1 MKKIKSVL
9 FILGF
14 IALSTSSLYAKEI
27 TILYTGNTHA
37 MLYPCSCPIEQDGG
51 IARRASMVKEL
62 RRKYPGLLLLDCG
75 AFTAGGLMDEYT
87 QNTLLDMQRTE
98 VNLKAMKLMRY
109 DAVGISSDEFN
120 FGKGFFLKNAGKD
133 SPAFL
138 SVNLESE
145 KVEPYIVK
153 QVSGVKIGIIGL
165 TGLSAAQKSEGLKVE
180 APRDV
185 GRLVGRL
192 KNEGVEVVVVLS
204 TLGKKED
211 LDLISK
217 VKDIDILFMGYNP
230 VREDLEPKVGS
241 TFIVHPFWQ
250 GRKLGKLTLDVKN
263 GKLLTCKVEEIRLS
277 DKIADD
283 PDILAILPRCYS
295 DANCKKDGL
304 AGNCQNPGELKAS
317 CLFPKPNKLKLIVI
331 SAKDCVVCN
340 TEPVLDLLKKQFP
353 GISAEY
359 IDLRRAQ
366 KLVKDLSIKTLPAYI
381 IGKEI
386 ENESNF
392 DSFKNNLEL
401 IGGVY
406 MLKPQIG
413 GISYFIGRQVKKGS
427 LDLFFSIFDKDAA
440 GVLSVLREFN
450 PSLHFLAV
458 GSYKG
463 FSAKNG
469 TAEVEECLRGVC
481 VQKYYPQKF
490 WDYLICRAKNINSSW
505 WEDCLEGVDTDKI
518 KSCARGSEG
527 ALLLNENIALNKEV
541 EVSFSL
547 SYLLD
552 NYQMFSSRGT
562 PDRKELREIIKK

>member
-1 MKKIKSVL
+1 MKELKSVL

-14 IALSTSSLYAKEI
+14 IVFSACNIYAKEI
-27 TILYTGNTHA
+27 TVLYTGNTHA

-51 IARRASMVKEL
+51 IARRGSMVKEL
-62 RRKYPGLLLLDCG
+62 RKKSPGLLLLDCG
-75 AFTAGGLMDEYT
+75 SFTAGGLMDEYT

-98 VNLKAMKLMRY
+98 VNLKAMELMRY

-120 FGKGFFLKNAGKD
+120 FGKDFFLKNAGKD
-133 SPAFL
+133 GPAFL
-138 SVNLESE
+138 SANLESD
-145 KVEPYIVK
+145 KVTPYIIK
-153 QVSGVKIGIIGL
+153 QVSGTKIGIIGL
-165 TGLSAAQKSEGLKVE
+165 TGLSAGQKSEGLKVNP
-180 APRDV
+180 PREM
-185 GRLVGRL
+185 GQLVGRL
-192 KNEGVEVVVVLS
+192 KNEGVEVVIVLS

-217 VKDIDILFMGYNP
+217 IKDIDILFMGYNP
-230 VREDLEPKVGS
+230 VKEDLEPKVGS

-304 AGNCQNPGELKAS
+304 MGNCQNPGELKAN
-317 CLFPKPNKLKLIVI
+317 CLFPKPNKLKLTVI

-340 TEPVLDLLKKQFP
+340 TEPILALLKKQFP

-359 IDLRRAQ
+359 IDLKRAQ

-381 IGKEI
+381 IGKEV

-450 PSLHFLAV
+450 PALHFLAV
-458 GSYKG
+458 GNYKG

-469 TAEVEECLRGVC
+469 TPEVEECLRGVC

-505 WEDCLEGVDTDKI
+505 WEDCLQGADTLKI
-518 KSCARGSEG
+518 KACARGPEG

>member
-1 MKKIKSVL
+1 MKKVKFVL

-14 IALSTSSLYAKEI
+14 IALSVCNLYAKEI

-51 IARRASMVKEL
+51 ISRRASLVKEL
-62 RRKYPGLLLLDCG
+62 RRKSPGLLLLDCG

-98 VNLKAMKLMRY
+98 VNLKAMKLMQY

-120 FGKGFFLKNAGKD
+120 FGKSFFLKNSGKD

-138 SVNLESE
+138 SANLESD

-153 QVSGVKIGIIGL
+153 QVSGIKIGIIGL
-165 TGLSAAQKSEGLKVE
+165 TSLSAGQKSEGLKVE
-180 APRDV
+180 APREI
-185 GRLVGRL
+185 GRLVSRL
-192 KNEGVEVVVVLS
+192 KSEGVEVVVVLS
-204 TLGKKED
+204 TMGKKED

-217 VKDIDILFMGYNP
+217 VKNIDILFMGNNP
-230 VREDLEPKVGS
+230 VKEELESKVGS
-241 TFIVHPFWQ
+241 TFIVRPFWQ
-250 GRKLGKLTLDVKN
+250 GRKLGKLTLEVKN
-263 GKLLTCKVEEIRLS
+263 GRLLNCKAEDIRLS

-283 PDILAILPRCYS
+283 PDVQAILPRCYS

-304 AGNCQNPGELKAS
+304 TGNCQNPGELKAS
-317 CLFPKPNKLKLIVI
+317 CLFPKPNKLQLIVI

-340 TEPVLDLLKKQFP
+340 TEPVVEILKKQFP

-359 IDLRRAQ
+359 IDLKRAQ
-366 KLVKDLSIKTLPAYI
+366 KLIKELSIKTLPAYI

-386 ENESNF
+386 EKESNF

-401 IGGVY
+401 VGNRY
-406 MLKPQIG
+406 TLRPQIG

-440 GVLSVLREFN
+440 GILSVIREFN
-450 PSLHFLAV
+450 PNLHFLAV
-458 GSYKG
+458 ANDKG
-463 FSAKNG
+463 FVVKNG
-469 TAEVEECLRGVC
+469 TPEIEECLRGVC

-490 WDYLICRAKNINSSW
+490 WDYLICRAKSINSSW
-505 WEDCLEGVDTDKI
+505 WEDCLEVADAFKI
-518 KSCARGSEG
+518 KACARGPEG
-527 ALLLNENIALNKEV
+527 ALLLKENIALNKEV
-541 EVSFSL
+541 QVSFSL
-547 SYLLD
+547 SYLLN
-552 NYQMFSSRGT
+552 NYQMFSSLGA
-562 PDRKELREIIKK
+562 PDKKELRDIIKK